1 MQYFFFQEA
10 LEKNWVLYRE
20 TDESSFV
27 QFVLYVNQKF
37 WLLVFLFFIC
47 YPAKN
52 LTSKPESLSIFFDI
66 NPDLR
71 NLVPDER
78 EELVNSCVKHC
89 GFPPYSLSLS
99 TLFSDSVAETQTV
112 S

>member
-1 MQYFFFQEA
+1 M
-10 LEKNWVLYRE
+10 LYRE

-99 TLFSDSVAETQTV
+99 PLFSDSVAETQTV
-112 S
+112 SLSTRGVVPATSSE